1 MRLAGSSSRSL
12 LSVLS
17 TPTSLTPAS
26 TPGTRQPLP
35 QPLQPLQPQPLQQI
49 RRRRRSS
56 VEEAAKRL
64 GSLPGHR

>member
-1 MRLAGSSSRSL
+1 MCLAGSSSRSL

-35 QPLQPLQPQPLQQI
+35 QQPLQPQPLQQL

-56 VEEAAKRL
+56 VEEVAKRL